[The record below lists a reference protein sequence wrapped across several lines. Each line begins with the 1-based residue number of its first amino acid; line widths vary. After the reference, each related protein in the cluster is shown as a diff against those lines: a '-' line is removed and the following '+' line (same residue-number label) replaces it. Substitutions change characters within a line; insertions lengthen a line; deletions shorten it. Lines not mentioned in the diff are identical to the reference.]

1 MSDSDDDF
9 QPDPRSRLK
18 SVKKP
23 AAATLQSVPVGHCL
37 MNPKWKNTITGQ
49 NISKLFSSVKYVEDL
64 GVMDCQL
71 GAHLYSVVLV
81 SCCFNHASLII
92 MLFLHF
98 SWRGT

>member
-18 SVKKP
+18 SGKKP

-37 MNPKWKNTITGQ
+37 VNRKWKNTITGQ
-49 NISKLFSSVKYVEDL
+49 NISKLFSVKYVEDL

-71 GAHLYSVVLV
+71 GANLYSVVLV
-81 SCCFNHASLII
+81 NCCFNHTSLII
-92 MLFLHF
+92 NYIFAF
-98 SWRGT
+98 

>member
-81 SCCFNHASLII
+81 NCCFHHTSLII

>member
-18 SVKKP
+18 SGKKP

-37 MNPKWKNTITGQ
+37 VNRKWKNTITGQ
-49 NISKLFSSVKYVEDL
+49 NISKLFTVKYVEDL

-71 GAHLYSVVLV
+71 GANLYSVVLV
-81 SCCFNHASLII
+81 NCCFNHTSLINNI
-92 MLFLHF
+92 FAF
-98 SWRGT
+98 

>member
-18 SVKKP
+18 SGKKP

-37 MNPKWKNTITGQ
+37 VNRKWKNTITGQ
-49 NISKLFSSVKYVEDL
+49 NISKLFTVKYVEDL

-71 GAHLYSVVLV
+71 GANLYSVVLV
-81 SCCFNHASLII
+81 SCCFNHTSLINNI
-92 MLFLHF
+92 FAF
-98 SWRGT
+98 

>member
-23 AAATLQSVPVGHCL
+23 AAATLQSIPVGHCL
-37 MNPKWKNTITGQ
+37 VNLKWKRTITGQ
-49 NISKLFSSVKYVEDL
+49 NIEKLFHVKYEEDL

>member
-18 SVKKP
+18 SGKKP

-37 MNPKWKNTITGQ
+37 VNRKWKNTITGQ
-49 NISKLFSSVKYVEDL
+49 NISKLFTVKYVEEL

-71 GAHLYSVVLV
+71 GPNLYSVVLV
-81 SCCFNHASLII
+81 SCCFNHTSLIFNYI
-92 MLFLHF
+92 FAF
-98 SWRGT
+98 

>member
-18 SVKKP
+18 SGKKP

-37 MNPKWKNTITGQ
+37 VNRKWKNTITGQ
-49 NISKLFSSVKYVEDL
+49 NISKLFTVKYVEDL

-71 GAHLYSVVLV
+71 GANIYSVVLV
-81 SCCFNHASLII
+81 SCCFNHKSLII
-92 MLFLHF
+92 NYIFAF
-98 SWRGT
+98 